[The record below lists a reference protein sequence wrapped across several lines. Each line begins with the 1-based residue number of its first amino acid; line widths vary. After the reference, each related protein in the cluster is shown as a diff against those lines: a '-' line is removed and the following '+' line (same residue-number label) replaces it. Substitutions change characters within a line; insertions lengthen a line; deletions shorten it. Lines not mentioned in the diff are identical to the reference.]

1 MRSALGMPILVFGY
15 RSSELNMAVKGAR
28 NGAHVLGLAVDFT
41 ASRFGTVL
49 QTTKAAAACGAPYDQ
64 IIHEYERVRTWR
76 SPP

>member
-1 MRSALGMPILVFGY
+1 MPILVFGY

-49 QTTKAAAACGAPYDQ
+49 QTTKATAACGAP
-64 IIHEYERVRTWR
+64 
-76 SPP
+76 